1 MKNRFKGL
9 DMMDRVPEEIWTEI
23 HDNVQEAGIK
33 TIAKKKRNAKI
44 WHNEALH
51 IAKERREAKGKGE
64 KERYNHLNTDF
75 QRRARRDN
83 KAFLSDQCKEMKE
96 NNRMG
101 KTRDLFMKIGD
112 TRRIFD
118 AKMSTIND
126 RSGKDIT
133 EAEDIKIWQ
142 KYTEK
147 LNKIIF
153 MTQITMMI

>member
-1 MKNRFKGL
+1 
-9 DMMDRVPEEIWTEI
+9 
-23 HDNVQEAGIK
+23 
-33 TIAKKKRNAKI
+33 
-44 WHNEALH
+44 
-51 IAKERREAKGKGE
+51 
-64 KERYNHLNTDF
+64 
-75 QRRARRDN
+75 
-83 KAFLSDQCKEMKE
+83 MKE